1 MLVLFAGASPGV
13 PECSAPREECGGA
26 QGERYSCREN
36 PEAAQQ
42 NFHGG
47 IPPCFFNELIIRV
60 GPNHAGLPCNQ
71 YNLI

>member
-47 IPPCFFNELIIRV
+47 IPPCFLMN
-60 GPNHAGLPCNQ
+60 
-71 YNLI
+71 